1 VGQPSATLVVFYATT
16 IAPDSFRATL
26 GGHDVSARFRPVAGA
41 HEVVTLPVAPGT
53 SALLL
58 SVQATLP
65 DGRTATHTDRF
76 ELTRR

>member
-1 VGQPSATLVVFYATT
+1 MGQPSATLVVFYATT